1 MCLPGAT
8 QPQLWLSMVHP
19 AAYAIYLE
27 HMPSDMAYLEV
38 PWGIDDA
45 LKALRKQSGRT
56 EAPVPWGMFHGGGRG
71 MLRMFLIFRL
81 RVQAPV
87 Y

>member
-1 MCLPGAT
+1 VCLPNAT

-19 AAYAIYLE
+19 ASYSIYLE
-27 HMPSDMAYLEV
+27 RMSSDMAYLKV
-38 PWGIDDA
+38 PRGIDDA

-56 EAPVPWGMFHGGGRG
+56 DPPVRWGMVNGGGRG
-71 MLRMFLIFRL
+71 MLRMFLISRL
-81 RVQAPV
+81 RVQAAV

>member
-56 EAPVPWGMFHGGGRG
+56 DPPVPWGMVHGGGRG
-71 MLRMFLIFRL
+71 VLRMFLISRL
-81 RVQAPV
+81 RVQAAV